1 MSNNDISAEAI
12 KKKARLPKNKRF
24 YWIFFVLSASF
35 LLLGVALLPLWRETN
50 VFWKS
55 WGSDFFNF
63 ILFGIIFVYIAGYLI
78 RQMLREKK
86 LTIKVLTIFEAGF
99 FFAIA
104 IGCIMEQFTDVS
116 VTGPCTIVG
125 AALWSRGFVYIV
137 KAYLCKHDESD
148 KYPLW
153 MLIVSVGLV
162 TLGSVMMVKPIFDDE
177 LVVWIVA
184 VALLLAALVF
194 FIFGFISKPKPDKA
208 AKKIAKLE
216 KAEAKA
222 AKTVAKLEKSKAK
235 AAKNVAKLEKAE
247 AKAAKKAAKLGNSK
261 AKAESDAEQIS
272 EGEGAVIDEEPKL
285 LNASG
290 EQSEE

>member
-1 MSNNDISAEAI
+1 MSNKDISAEAI
-12 KKKARLPKNKRF
+12 KKKARLPRNKRF
-24 YWIFFVLSASF
+24 YWMFFVLSASF
-35 LLLGVALLPLWRETN
+35 LLLGVALLPLWSKTN

-63 ILFGIIFVYIAGYLI
+63 ILFGIIFVYIVGYLI

-86 LTIKVLTIFEAGF
+86 LAIKVLTIFEAGF

-194 FIFGFISKPKPDKA
+194 IVFGFISKPKLDKAVILAKKETKA
-208 AKKIAKLE
+208 AKKK
-216 KAEAKA
+216 
-222 AKTVAKLEKSKAK
+222 
-235 AAKNVAKLEKAE
+235 EKAE
-247 AKAAKKAAKLGNSK
+247 AKAAKKATKLE
-261 AKAESDAEQIS
+261 KAEARAEGGTEQIA
-272 EGEGAVIDEEPKL
+272 EAVAIEEEPKL
-285 LNASG
+285 LNASSEQG
-290 EQSEE
+290 EE